1 MKVPLMVSMEL
12 LFIQVHVLPDRNMR
26 AQLRCLKAYCEKF
39 HDTQENNG
47 FRILYIC
54 FPRVVCQLVC
64 QGVLDGHQA

>member
-26 AQLRCLKAYCEKF
+26 AQLRCFKAYCEKF

-54 FPRVVCQLVC
+54 FPRVVCHVVC
-64 QGVLDGHQA
+64 QGGLACHQA